1 MSVGTATLVAS
12 SVDGMSDAR
21 VYRVEPP
28 LEGHEH
34 VIVSAVDWFVTETYI
49 FPSDGV
55 SVTEW
60 GELDGSFKGGVD
72 HERALRNAGY
82 EVTA

>member
-1 MSVGTATLVAS
+1 MSAGIATLVAS
-12 SVDGMSDAR
+12 SVDGMADAR

-34 VIVSAVDWFVTETYI
+34 VVVSAVSWFVTETYI

-55 SVTEW
+55 GVTGW
-60 GELDGSFKGGVD
+60 GELEGSFKGDVD
-72 HERALRNAGY
+72 HERALRGAGY
-82 EVTA
+82 EVAS